1 MTTKRLLLVAVLF
14 AFSPIQADEQ
24 PAQLAA
30 FQPAVGKWVNSERQR
45 ESEDAPWET
54 GTSEWAIRFLPGGLV
69 LETPGEIKIGD
80 DEAVSWAQV
89 WGIDPGSGSP
99 YFHVY
104 VSNGTVVTGSF
115 EWSGR
120 TVKMESAATWR
131 DGSRHVEQC
140 ELTYGTDFRTANFVC
155 RRQSADG
162 WWVFREV
169 SGSKSE

>member
-1 MTTKRLLLVAVLF
+1 MATIRLVPAAVLL

-54 GTSEWAIRFLPGGLV
+54 GTSEWVIRFLPGGLV
-69 LETPGEIKIGD
+69 METPGQIRIGEN
-80 DEAVSWAQV
+80 EAVSWAQV
-89 WGIDPGSGSP
+89 WGIDPASGSP
-99 YFHVY
+99 YVHAY
-104 VSNGTVVTGSF
+104 ISTGTVITGSF
-115 EWSGR
+115 EWSGS
-120 TVKMESAATWR
+120 TVKMETAVTWP
-131 DGSRHVEQC
+131 DGSPQVEQC
-140 ELTYGTDFRTANFVC
+140 DFTFGTGFRTATFSC

-162 WWVFREV
+162 WWVVREG